1 MRNNNYTRPPRKG
14 VIVFASFVF
23 AALFIIA
30 FIISYEQRTDLAHSV
45 HLSPISA
52 NYGMVSTVRSSSLAV
67 PMHSTAPLLSSG
79 TIHAYAYSGH
89 ATMPSTG
96 SSSGFRIHTLSS
108 ATMHSYGSSGGGG
121 GGGAVS
127 GGSSS
132 SPSSQTIRY
141 NGVSVSMPSLAMTS
155 TSRTNR
161 IISSSAVL
169 ATETGNDSHRPGQI
183 KRVHSDGFGGYEG
196 DYNGKTY
203 GLLTASEWNDLD
215 NWKDWGEILTGE
227 FYDKA
232 SYWEFYPHTLVA
244 VQVVDESGTGLAN
257 VSVELL
263 KNENV
268 EFATRTDNKGFA
280 YCWAN
285 LFDGYTEEVLK
296 SEDFSLKVN
305 GQRVL

>member
-23 AALFIIA
+23 AALFVIA

-45 HLSPISA
+45 HLSPTSA
-52 NYGMVSTVRSSSLAV
+52 NYGTVSTIRSSSLAV

-96 SSSGFRIHTLSS
+96 SSFGFRIHTLSS
-108 ATMHSYGSSGGGG
+108 ATIHSYGSGGGG

-132 SPSSQTIRY
+132 SPSSPTIRY
-141 NGVSVSMPSLAMTS
+141 SGASVSTPSLAMTS

-161 IISSSAVL
+161 IISSSEVL

-196 DYNGKTY
+196 DYNGEYYEGQWWNSALEEWVGVPFNGAKKIDGGLTY
-203 GLLTASEWNDLD
+203 EYRDGEWVLVGNQADPTNVPVGDAPWFWMLLLLAAYI
-215 NWKDWGEILTGE
+215 IL
-227 FYDKA
+227 KR
-232 SYWEFYPHTLVA
+232 SHTR
-244 VQVVDESGTGLAN
+244 
-257 VSVELL
+257 
-263 KNENV
+263 KC
-268 EFATRTDNKGFA
+268 
-280 YCWAN
+280 CWI
-285 LFDGYTEEVLK
+285 FK
-296 SEDFSLKVN
+296 PIRRFF
-305 GQRVL
+305 

>member
-108 ATMHSYGSSGGGG
+108 ATMHSYGSGGG

-141 NGVSVSMPSLAMTS
+141 SGASVSMPSLAMAAPVRTYADNGTS
-155 TSRTNR
+155 VLTAS
-161 IISSSAVL
+161 SSSASSAPARHGHIRRAAPDDDGEPGARAEDDEVPGKYWYWH
-169 ATETGNDSHRPGQI
+169 EVEGWVTGNDIPVGTLWNNGGSMMRWDGSGWVSSESH
-183 KRVHSDGFGGYEG
+183 VSDPTNVPIG
-196 DYNGKTY
+196 TTPWLLMI
-203 GLLTASEWNDLD
+203 LLTCVYALGKN
-215 NWKDWGEILTGE
+215 
-227 FYDKA
+227 YV
-232 SYWEFYPHTLVA
+232 SYSKYEKI
-244 VQVVDESGTGLAN
+244 S
-257 VSVELL
+257 
-263 KNENV
+263 
-268 EFATRTDNKGFA
+268 
-280 YCWAN
+280 
-285 LFDGYTEEVLK
+285 
-296 SEDFSLKVN
+296 
-305 GQRVL
+305 

>member
-45 HLSPISA
+45 HLSPTSA
-52 NYGMVSTVRSSSLAV
+52 NYGTVSTIRSSSLAV

-108 ATMHSYGSSGGGG
+108 ATMHSYGSGGGG

-132 SPSSQTIRY
+132 SSRGISYSGGGSGLSMSMPTLAVNSSLLATS
-141 NGVSVSMPSLAMTS
+141 SVSAAEA
-155 TSRTNR
+155 
-161 IISSSAVL
+161 SAPR
-169 ATETGNDSHRPGQI
+169 AIGPRRAKPTDPGTDGEW
-183 KRVHSDGFGGYEG
+183 SDAGAGDGVWYRWDDWAGKWVTPEEG
-196 DYNGKTY
+196 DTRIEGGVTYEWNGTSWDPI
-203 GLLTASEWNDLD
+203 GDQGDPTNPQPLGTTPWLLMILLTCVYALGKN
-215 NWKDWGEILTGE
+215 
-227 FYDKA
+227 YV
-232 SYWEFYPHTLVA
+232 SYSKYEKI
-244 VQVVDESGTGLAN
+244 S
-257 VSVELL
+257 
-263 KNENV
+263 
-268 EFATRTDNKGFA
+268 
-280 YCWAN
+280 
-285 LFDGYTEEVLK
+285 
-296 SEDFSLKVN
+296 
-305 GQRVL
+305 

>member
-45 HLSPISA
+45 HLSPTSA
-52 NYGMVSTVRSSSLAV
+52 NYGTVSTVRSSSLAV

-108 ATMHSYGSSGGGG
+108 ATMHSYGSGGGG

-132 SPSSQTIRY
+132 SPSSPTIRY
-141 NGVSVSMPSLAMTS
+141 SGVSVSMPSLAMAAPVRTYADNGTS
-155 TSRTNR
+155 VLATS
-161 IISSSAVL
+161 SSSASSAPARHGHIRRDAPEDDGEPGARAEDDETPGKYWYWNEEEGWV
-169 ATETGNDSHRPGQI
+169 TGNDIPIGTLWNNGGSMMRWDGSGWVSSESH
-183 KRVHSDGFGGYEG
+183 VSDPTNVPIG
-196 DYNGKTY
+196 TTPWLLMI
-203 GLLTASEWNDLD
+203 LLTCVYALGKN
-215 NWKDWGEILTGE
+215 
-227 FYDKA
+227 YV
-232 SYWEFYPHTLVA
+232 SYSKYEKI
-244 VQVVDESGTGLAN
+244 S
-257 VSVELL
+257 
-263 KNENV
+263 
-268 EFATRTDNKGFA
+268 
-280 YCWAN
+280 
-285 LFDGYTEEVLK
+285 
-296 SEDFSLKVN
+296 
-305 GQRVL
+305 

>member
-45 HLSPISA
+45 HLSPTSA
-52 NYGMVSTVRSSSLAV
+52 NYGTVSTIRSSSLAV

-108 ATMHSYGSSGGGG
+108 ATMHSYGSGGGG

-141 NGVSVSMPSLAMTS
+141 CGASVSMPSLAMTS

-196 DYNGKTY
+196 DYNGEPYEGQWWNSALEEWVEDPFNGAKKIDGGLTY
-203 GLLTASEWNDLD
+203 EYRDGDCVPVSNQADPTNVPVGDAPWIGILLLCAAYALFLGRKVRSERM
-215 NWKDWGEILTGE
+215 
-227 FYDKA
+227 
-232 SYWEFYPHTLVA
+232 
-244 VQVVDESGTGLAN
+244 
-257 VSVELL
+257 
-263 KNENV
+263 NE
-268 EFATRTDNKGFA
+268 
-280 YCWAN
+280 
-285 LFDGYTEEVLK
+285 
-296 SEDFSLKVN
+296 
-305 GQRVL
+305 

>member
-196 DYNGKTY
+196 DYNGEPYEGQWWNSALEEWVEDPFNGAKKIDGGLTY
-203 GLLTASEWNDLD
+203 EYRDGEWVLVGNQADPTNVPLGTTPWLLMILLTCVYALGKN
-215 NWKDWGEILTGE
+215 
-227 FYDKA
+227 Y
-232 SYWEFYPHTLVA
+232 VA
-244 VQVVDESGTGLAN
+244 YSKYEKIS
-257 VSVELL
+257 
-263 KNENV
+263 
-268 EFATRTDNKGFA
+268 
-280 YCWAN
+280 
-285 LFDGYTEEVLK
+285 
-296 SEDFSLKVN
+296 
-305 GQRVL
+305 